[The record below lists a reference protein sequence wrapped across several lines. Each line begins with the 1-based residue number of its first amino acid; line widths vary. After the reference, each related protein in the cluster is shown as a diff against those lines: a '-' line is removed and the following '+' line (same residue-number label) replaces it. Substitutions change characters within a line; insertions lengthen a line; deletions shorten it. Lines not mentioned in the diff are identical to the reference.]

1 MINLIFCAIVK
12 VGKKKC
18 VDLFEKYLIINIDNI
33 QRKYAIR
40 SRYGINKNL
49 TTGPDLQNII
59 KSDNDK
65 GVTSH
70 TLYSYQYFAN
80 KVHRVDHIFL
90 FSYTSFSFFF
100 YLLFYRFPLISLASS
115 LLHQTLGP
123 HLIARGGV
131 GEEGSMRR
139 KSARRHRE
147 ISTAFLFVDFF
158 FFLFFYICERSGKNG
173 WQFLTVFLSDL
184 NVTGPFFL
192 HLSFCL
198 RATL

>member
-1 MINLIFCAIVK
+1 MRK
-12 VGKKKC
+12 DS
-18 VDLFEKYLIINIDNI
+18 DLFEKYLIINIDNI

-90 FSYTSFSFFF
+90 LSYTSFLF
-100 YLLFYRFPLISLASS
+100 LLFYRFPLISLASS
-115 LLHQTLGP
+115 LLRWTLGP
-123 HLIARGGV
+123 HKSPMRVWGGNPQEDTGDINGV
-131 GEEGSMRR
+131 SLCG
-139 KSARRHRE
+139 
-147 ISTAFLFVDFF
+147 FLFF
-158 FFLFFYICERSGKNG
+158 FFFFYTGERSG
-173 WQFLTVFLSDL
+173 
-184 NVTGPFFL
+184 
-192 HLSFCL
+192 
-198 RATL
+198 

>member
-1 MINLIFCAIVK
+1 MNLILCTIVYE
-12 VGKKKC
+12 GKKKS

-90 FSYTSFSFFF
+90 FSYTSFSFFLF
-100 YLLFYRFPLISLASS
+100 TLLPISINFSCELATALNSRPA
-115 LLHQTLGP
+115 LNRAG
-123 HLIARGGV
+123 
-131 GEEGSMRR
+131 
-139 KSARRHRE
+139 RE
-147 ISTAFLFVDFF
+147 WGRV
-158 FFLFFYICERSGKNG
+158 
-173 WQFLTVFLSDL
+173 
-184 NVTGPFFL
+184 
-192 HLSFCL
+192 
-198 RATL
+198 